1 MYNSDFPQESRSPLL
16 KMNFA
21 LDLASF
27 FEAIQSCVT
36 WNSLAT
42 HYIYSALSL
51 VLGCFHTANLFGRV
65 KTNSGAFASLVRFVC
80 AGVKAVSSSVLVPK
94 FDFPMRVFTM
104 HDVTKMVQ

>member
-1 MYNSDFPQESRSPLL
+1 
-16 KMNFA
+16 MNFA

-65 KTNSGAFASLVRFVC
+65 KTNSGAFASLVRFVW
-80 AGVKAVSSSVLVPK
+80 AGVNAVSWVLVPK
-94 FDFPMRVFTM
+94 FDFPMRVFM
-104 HDVTKMVQ
+104 MPDVTKMVQ